1 MFPDPA
7 DLAAAHDA
15 YLERQHRLW
24 LADNRGR
31 IEEIIEKLRE
41 AYSLSRKVWSS
52 DKDEVPAAILN
63 ALYAVE
69 SELED

>member
-7 DLAAAHDA
+7 DLAAARDA
-15 YLERQHRLW
+15 FLERQHRLW

-31 IEEIIEKLRE
+31 IEKLAAALRE

-52 DKDEVPAAILN
+52 DKDEAPAAILN
-63 ALYAVE
+63 ALYTVE

>member
-7 DLAAAHDA
+7 DLAASRDA
-15 YLERQHRLW
+15 FLERQHRLW
-24 LADNRGR
+24 LADNRDR
-31 IEEIIEKLRE
+31 IEELIGKLRE

-52 DKDEVPAAILN
+52 DEDEVPAAILN
-63 ALYAVE
+63 ALYTAE

>member
-52 DKDEVPAAILN
+52 DKDEAPAAILN
-63 ALYAVE
+63 ALYTVE

>member
-31 IEEIIEKLRE
+31 IEKLAAALRE
-41 AYSLSRKVWSS
+41 AHALSRRIWAS
-52 DKDEVPAAILN
+52 DSDDVPAAILT
-63 ALYAVE
+63 ALYEAE
-69 SELED
+69 AELED